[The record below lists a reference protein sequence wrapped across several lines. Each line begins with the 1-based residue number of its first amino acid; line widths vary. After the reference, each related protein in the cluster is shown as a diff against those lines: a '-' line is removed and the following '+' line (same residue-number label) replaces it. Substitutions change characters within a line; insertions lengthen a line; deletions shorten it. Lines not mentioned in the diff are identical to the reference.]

1 MFLLKQILPAAI
13 IAMMVAA
20 GVCGLVLLWG
30 KDRVRSALAAIALGV
45 AYFVGHFFITGRV
58 SFPPADTTNWLPY
71 FALVGALLGAMVPLS
86 RTGRKESLSPEIEE
100 VRGTGRGRGGG
111 WARVLIFALV
121 SGGALRLLLKPKFQY
136 TWSLSQGWIWVAGLA
151 GAMVLLA
158 LILDALARRSETA
171 VEMPA
176 FLLITCAGTFGAL
189 MLSGSMVLGQ
199 FAAVLAAALFGGL
212 LFTVRKVTFGRA
224 IVPVFVLLL
233 GALLVSGY
241 FFAELPAAS
250 AVMLGLAPVLAL
262 VPVGRPSKLLAFG
275 MRAALVS
282 VPVIVALVLAFRSSP
297 PLDY

>member
-20 GVCGLVLLWG
+20 GVCGPALLWG
-30 KDRVRSALAAIALGV
+30 KERVRSGLAAVALGV
-45 AYFVGHFFITGRV
+45 AYIAGNFFITGRV
-58 SFPPADTTNWLPY
+58 SFPPRDTTNWLPY
-71 FALVGALLGAMVPLS
+71 FALVATALGAFCAIL
-86 RTGRKESLSPEIEE
+86 TIK
-100 VRGTGRGRGGG
+100 G
-111 WARVLIFALV
+111 WARVLIFAFV

-158 LILDALARRSETA
+158 VILDALARRPETA

-189 MLSGSMVLGQ
+189 MLSGSMLLGQ
-199 FAAVLAAALFGGL
+199 FAAVLAAALFGSL
-212 LFTVRKVTFGRA
+212 LFTVWKVTLGRG
-224 IVPVFVLLL
+224 IVPVFSLLL
-233 GALLVSGY
+233 SALLVSGY
-241 FFAELPAAS
+241 FFAELPVAS
-250 AVMLGLAPVLAL
+250 AVMLGFSPVLAL

>member
-20 GVCGLVLLWG
+20 GGCGLALVWG
-30 KDRVRSALAAIALGV
+30 KERARGALAAIALGV
-45 AYFVGHFFITGRV
+45 AYFVGHFFITGLV
-58 SFPPADTTNWLPY
+58 SFPPTDTTNWLPY
-71 FALVGALLGAMVPLS
+71 FALIAAVLGAFCAILPM
-86 RTGRKESLSPEIEE
+86 K
-100 VRGTGRGRGGG
+100 G
-111 WARVLIFALV
+111 WARVLIFAFV

-136 TWSLSQGWIWVAGLA
+136 TWSLSQGWVWIASLA

-158 LILDALARRSETA
+158 VILDTLARRSETS
-171 VEMPA
+171 VEMPT

-212 LFTVRKVTFGRA
+212 LFTVRKVTLGRG

-250 AVMLGLAPVLAL
+250 AVIMGFAPVLAL
-262 VPVGRPSKLLAFG
+262 VPVGLPSKLLAFG

>member
-13 IAMMVAA
+13 IAMVVAA
-20 GVCGLVLLWG
+20 GVCGLALLWG
-30 KDRVRSALAAIALGV
+30 KERVRGALAALALGV
-45 AYFVGHFFITGRV
+45 AYFAGHFFIIGRV

-71 FALVGALLGAMVPLS
+71 FALTTAVLGAMVPLV
-86 RTGRKESLSPEIEE
+86 PEE
-100 VRGTGRGRGGG
+100 RGGG
-111 WARVLIFALV
+111 WACVLIFAFV

-158 LILDALARRSETA
+158 VILDALARRPETA

-189 MLSGSMVLGQ
+189 MLSGSMLLGQ
-199 FAAVLAAALFGGL
+199 FATVLAAALFGGL
-212 LFTVRKVTFGRA
+212 LFTVRKVTLGRG
-224 IVPVFVLLL
+224 IVPVFSLLL
-233 GALLVSGY
+233 SALLVSGY

-250 AVMLGLAPVLAL
+250 AVMLGFAPVLAL
-262 VPVGRPSKLLAFG
+262 VPVGRPSKLLGFG